1 MKLLYLGKMTAHTAA
16 IKKTDKCEMRAVI
29 QVLVAKE
36 YSTAAIF
43 WSISCNSGKF
53 ALFMD

>member
-1 MKLLYLGKMTAHTAA
+1 MKVLCLGKMTAHIAA

-29 QVLVAKE
+29 QILVAKE

-43 WSISCNSGKF
+43 RKICTVYG
-53 ALFMD
+53 